1 MYSILSILY
10 MKPDSYAWV
19 TLLLAKP
26 LSLHMKK
33 QKQLFHKFTKTCF
46 IDNMYTFYFHLFFL
60 LQASVK
66 FLFFDYQYSNY
77 YTFFL
82 STCVLIPS
90 ILWLLLYFYTFL
102 YNAVSKSTSV
112 YTNSFINQISDT
124 VSSFVLDFAQAKC
137 SFHVLELYFIR
148 KLVGFRTSMP
158 FV

>member
-1 MYSILSILY
+1 

-66 FLFFDYQYSNY
+66 FLFFITSIAIIIQ
-77 YTFFL
+77 FFPL
-82 STCVLIPS
+82 NMRFNP
-90 ILWLLLYFYTFL
+90 FYTMTFTLFL
-102 YNAVSKSTSV
+102 YISV
-112 YTNSFINQISDT
+112 QCRLQVHF
-124 VSSFVLDFAQAKC
+124 C
-137 SFHVLELYFIR
+137 LY
-148 KLVGFRTSMP
+148 
-158 FV
+158 